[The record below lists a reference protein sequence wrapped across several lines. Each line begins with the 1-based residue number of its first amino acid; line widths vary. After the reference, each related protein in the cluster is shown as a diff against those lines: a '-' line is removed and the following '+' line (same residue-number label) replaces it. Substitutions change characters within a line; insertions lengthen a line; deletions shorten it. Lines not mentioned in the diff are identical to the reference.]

1 MEISM
6 KKKRYS
12 EEQIIGILKENEAGL
27 SVDELARKHDVAAGT
42 IYRWRNQYGGMEV
55 NELKKLKGLEEENRR
70 LKRLVADQALDIQM
84 LKDINSKN
92 W

>member
-1 MEISM
+1 M

-12 EEQIIGILKENEAGL
+12 EEQIIGVLKENEAGI
-27 SVDELARKHDVAAGT
+27 SVEELARKHDVAAGT

>member
-1 MEISM
+1 MNM

-12 EEQIIGILKENEAGL
+12 EEQIIGILKEYEAGM
-27 SVDELARKHDVAAGT
+27 SVEQLARKHDVAAGT
-42 IYRWRNQYGGMEV
+42 IYRWRNQYGGLEV
-55 NELKKLKGLEEENRR
+55 SELKKMKALEAENGR

>member
-1 MEISM
+1 MNM

-27 SVDELARKHDVAAGT
+27 SVEELARKHDVAAGT
-42 IYRWRNQYGGMEV
+42 IYRWRSQYGGMEV

-70 LKRLVADQALDIQM
+70 LKRLVADQALDMQM

>member
-1 MEISM
+1 MNM

-12 EEQIIGILKENEAGL
+12 EEQIIGVLKENEAGM
-27 SVDELARKHDVAAGT
+27 SVEQLARKHDVAAGT
-42 IYRWRNQYGGMEV
+42 IYRWKSQYGGMEI
-55 NELKKLKGLEEENRR
+55 NELKKLKALEEENRR

-84 LKDINSKN
+84 LKDVNSKN

>member
-1 MEISM
+1 MNM

-12 EEQIIGILKENEAGL
+12 EEQIIGVLKEAESGMP
-27 SVDELARKHDVAAGT
+27 VEQLARKHDVAAGT
-42 IYRWRNQYGGMEV
+42 IYRWKSQYGGMDV
-55 NELKKLKGLEEENRR
+55 NELKKLKALEGENGR

>member
-1 MEISM
+1 M

-12 EEQIIGILKENEAGL
+12 EEQIIGILKENEAGA
-27 SVDELARKHDVAAGT
+27 SVEQLARKHDVAAGT

-55 NELKKLKGLEEENRR
+55 NELKKMKALEEENRR

>member
-1 MEISM
+1 M

-12 EEQIIGILKENEAGL
+12 EEQIIGVLKENEAGM
-27 SVDELARKHDVAAGT
+27 SIEELARKHDVAAGT
-42 IYRWRNQYGGMEV
+42 IYRWRSQYGGMEV